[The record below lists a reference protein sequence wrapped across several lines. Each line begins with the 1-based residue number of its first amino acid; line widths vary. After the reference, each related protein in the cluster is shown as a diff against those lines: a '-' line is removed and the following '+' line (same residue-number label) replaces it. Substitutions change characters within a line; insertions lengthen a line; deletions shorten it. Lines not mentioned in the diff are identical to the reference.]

1 VAIGVALTTSLS
13 DDLEALLASA
23 ATEHLREESDQVWAE
38 EFQRIIGT
46 TDRLPAAFAA
56 QLKSNVKRAARALMR
71 PKR

>member
-13 DDLEALLASA
+13 DDLEALIASA
-23 ATEHLREESDQVWAE
+23 ATEHLREECDQVWAQ
-38 EFQRIIGT
+38 EFDQIIGG

-56 QLKSNVKRAARALMR
+56 RLKSNVKRAARAFMR